1 MAIAK
6 DNNIDEMITRYLAGE
21 TSADE
26 DSRMLLWIRQS
37 DANRKRYNDLK
48 KAFDLTTAH
57 VEASAVANP
66 EIDVDEEWSRFQNS
80 IAGKKKTRHLM
91 PSGVWLKI
99 AASVLLVAVT
109 GALLYLML
117 KPQQT
122 IHQTASEKTTVIL
135 PDGSLVSLNRY
146 TSLSYD
152 ADFGEGS
159 RTLKLDGE
167 AYFDVKPDATN
178 PFIVLTEN
186 AKIQVIG
193 TSFTIMAYDTVQ
205 AVEVVVETGIVSL
218 EPLNAGTT
226 NRVQLLPGEKGTV
239 SKADDGVSI
248 ALNEDVNFLAWNSRH
263 LVFVDSDLESVI
275 RVLEKTY
282 GARISIAANVPRSC
296 VVTVTFDK
304 QSLESVMRVLG
315 NTLNLKYTIGG
326 NKVLITEA
334 GC

>member
-1 MAIAK
+1 MTIAK

-26 DSRMLLWIRQS
+26 DSRILLWISQS

-48 KAFDLTTAH
+48 KAFDLTTTH
-57 VEASAVANP
+57 VEVSAVANP
-66 EIDVDEEWSRFQNS
+66 EIDVDQEWSRFQNT

-91 PSGVWLKI
+91 SSGVWLKV
-99 AASVLLVAVT
+99 AASVSLIAVT
-109 GALLYLML
+109 AALLYLLL

-122 IHQTASEKTTVIL
+122 IHETAMEKTTITL
-135 PDGSLVSLNRY
+135 PDGSMVSLNRH
-146 TSLSYD
+146 TTLSYD
-152 ADFGEGS
+152 ADFGAGR

-167 AYFDVKPDATN
+167 AYFDVKPDAAN
-178 PFIVLTEN
+178 PFIVLAEN

-193 TSFTIMAYDTVQ
+193 TSFNIMAYDTVQ
-205 AVEVVVETGIVSL
+205 AVEVVVESGIVSL
-218 EPLNAGTT
+218 EPLNGGTA

-263 LVFVDSDLESVI
+263 LVFVDSNLESVI

-282 GARISIAANVPRSC
+282 GARISIAADVPRSC

-315 NTLNLKYTIGG
+315 NTLNLKYTIDG
-326 NKVLITEA
+326 NKVVITEA